1 MERSK
6 TADTDCWEGNE
17 LPSMP
22 LFSFLDEPETDGNAV
37 RLEEKPQKIET
48 SGRITTSYRATKRTK
63 ASEPQ
68 GMLKT
73 RKVEVKGAKHAATKT
88 KEGTT
93 QGTTKGGRAGHANR
107 QKKRAILPFD
117 FIKDTAAVHEL
128 EDINARIKHAS
139 SSSDSLDRNALQHVQ
154 LPLDLEEDLLPGLGS
169 TFAGGFI
176 RVRKKLEY

>member
-1 MERSK
+1 M
-6 TADTDCWEGNE
+6 TAETDSWEGNE
-17 LPSMP
+17 LPGMP
-22 LFSFLDEPETDGNAV
+22 LFSFHDEPETDGNAV

-68 GMLKT
+68 GMLKNK
-73 RKVEVKGAKHAATKT
+73 KVEVTGAKPAATKS
-88 KEGTT
+88 KEGTA
-93 QGTTKGGRAGHANR
+93 QGTTKGGRASNANR

-117 FIKDTAAVHEL
+117 FIKDTTAVHEL

-139 SSSDSLDRNALQHVQ
+139 SSSESLNVNAMQHV
-154 LPLDLEEDLLPGLGS
+154 PLSFDLEEDLLPGLGS

-176 RVRKKLEY
+176 KVRKKLEY